1 VETGP
6 TSAPYNTVVARNYRL
21 EYWIGRKAADGQH
34 KAPMEHSDQRIA
46 KLSLDCQSDYQSLS
60 EALDVLGDKSTLS
73 SVAIQNE
80 LGRFRIWV
88 KEIGAMH
95 KEKHSLD
102 FKLRDIEHLRQ
113 GIIML
118 LEDLKESLR
127 TELSHDEHR

>member
-1 VETGP
+1 
-6 TSAPYNTVVARNYRL
+6 
-21 EYWIGRKAADGQH
+21 
-34 KAPMEHSDQRIA
+34 MERSDQRIA
-46 KLSLDCQSDYQSLS
+46 KLCLECQSDYQSLTES
-60 EALDVLGDKSTLS
+60 LAVLGDKSTLS
-73 SVAIQNE
+73 SIAVQNE

-88 KEIGAMH
+88 NEIGAMH

-127 TELSHDEHR
+127 IGLSPDERL